1 MRYKNWKMYFAMSQ
15 PGADGWLLPLIPYHM
30 TLVQNIKRDPF
41 EQAFGQDQKT
51 AMSLGGSLG
60 APMTAWQYDFNMLPL
75 GQQMWLEHLETY
87 DKYPPLQ
94 APESFNL
101 SQVLEQV
108 RGSKNPS
115 D

>member
-1 MRYKNWKMYFAMSQ
+1 
-15 PGADGWLLPLIPYHM
+15 
-30 TLVQNIKRDPF
+30 
-41 EQAFGQDQKT
+41 
-51 AMSLGGSLG
+51 
-60 APMTAWQYDFNMLPL
+60 MTAFQYDFNILPL
-75 GQQMWLEHLETY
+75 GQQLWLGHLESY
-87 DKYPPLQ
+87 AKYPSLQ

>member
-1 MRYKNWKMYFAMSQ
+1 M
-15 PGADGWLLPLIPYHM
+15 
-30 TLVQNIKRDPF
+30 QNIKRDPF
-41 EQAFGQDQKT
+41 EQAIGALSGGKSALST
-51 AMSLGGSLG
+51 GGSLG
-60 APMTAWQYDFNMLPL
+60 APMTAFQYDFNILPL
-75 GQQMWLEHLETY
+75 GQQLWLGHLESY
-87 DKYPPLQ
+87 AKYPSLQ